1 MVERCSYLTDFL
13 RACRRGEVPCGRGET
28 FLSRCVSIIGTTE
41 TALPQS
47 TIEIECMLR
56 KERPKCF
63 LQLAWVGSAER
74 L

>member
-1 MVERCSYLTDFL
+1 MVERCSYLTGFL
-13 RACRRGEVPCGRGET
+13 LGVPQGRSSLRERDT

-41 TALPQS
+41 TALPRS
-47 TIEIECMLR
+47 NIEIECLLR
-56 KERPKCF
+56 KEHPKFF